1 MTQHPRHKE
10 GYSSGYPKKNRCLSC
25 GTREN
30 IGRRR
35 YCSIDCR
42 RKLRYTLDVRT
53 GLLKALNARYA
64 TFYFTDTLIVMD
76 VLPYDAKEIF
86 SFIFPRS
93 SDKKPAEDYSNM
105 SYKLGNEWWSEKKR
119 THRSYLATRFL
130 LEKAKSKKTSSSL
143 VIPKETKLPS
153 IKESTLTCL
162 KLGKSALNSP
172 ELEKIIKSAFRLQ
185 AKKHHPDLGV
195 DTDTFRKIHQAYL
208 ELIKWTENP
217 SYQRRRGFPDKWF
230 YDGHKNK
237 WLQPKP
243 YLEI

>member
-1 MTQHPRHKE
+1 MTQHPRQKK
-10 GYSSGYPKKNRCLSC
+10 GSSSEHPPQNRCLSC

-30 IGRRR
+30 MGRRR

-42 RKLRYTLDVRT
+42 QKLRYTLNVRT

-93 SDKKPAEDYSNM
+93 SDKKPAEDYTSM
-105 SYKLGNEWWSEKKR
+105 SDKLGNEWWSEKKR
-119 THRSYLATRFL
+119 THRSYLATRHL

-143 VIPKETKLPS
+143 VIPKETKLPI

-162 KLGKSALNSP
+162 KLGKPALNSP
-172 ELEKIIKSAFRLQ
+172 ELEKIIRSAFRLQ
-185 AKKHHPDLGV
+185 AKKHHPDLGG

-217 SYQRRRGFPDKWF
+217 SYQMRRGFPDKWF

-243 YLEI
+243 YLSV